1 MARVKQMG
9 ATTEKEVSILLVED
23 NPRDV
28 ALTLELFNEAK
39 IENAIHVVNDGVQ
52 AMEYLHQQ
60 MERREGVPDLILLD
74 LNLPRLDGREFL
86 KRLRKEDGLRSIPVA
101 VLTSSAADEDVLM
114 SYNLDADCYVTKPVD
129 IHQIMKIIES
139 IDGFGIS
146 MVRVRK
152 APT

>member
-52 AMEYLHQQ
+52 AMEYLHRQR
-60 MERREGVPDLILLD
+60 ERKEGVPDLILLD

-86 KRLRKEDGLRSIPVA
+86 KRLRKEDGLRTIPVA

-139 IDGFGIS
+139 IEGFGIS

-152 APT
+152 ATT